1 MIEATFTP
9 TANLAYLPLNYYM
22 KKERIRDFLF
32 LSTGVESNSILKY
45 TATAMR
51 GGSPF
56 LKDYIPWFLK
66 KYVIT
71 WLIEL

>member
-32 LSTGVESNSILKY
+32 RSTGVESNSILKY
-45 TATAMR
+45 TVTPMR
-51 GGSPF
+51 GGSRF
-56 LKDYIPWFLK
+56 LKDYILSVF
-66 KYVIT
+66 YEY
-71 WLIEL
+71 LIY